1 MARFTVD
8 VALGTVLECG
18 ADEFDSG
25 GEEEID
31 EDPEFPLPSVSEDE
45 ESDHSSQGGSSD
57 EGMHFTSI
65 QRNYNNNIY
74 IAVINYAHR

>member
-1 MARFTVD
+1 MIARFTVD
-8 VALGTVLECG
+8 VALGMVLEGG

-25 GEEEID
+25 DEEIA

-45 ESDHSSQGGSSD
+45 ESDHSGQGGSSD

-65 QRNYNNNIY
+65 QRNYNNNNIY
-74 IAVINYAHR
+74 ISR